1 MSGIVA
7 HTFQAGEVAV
17 ARGDAG
23 YAAAGQEITIVQPL
37 PGERARI
44 AYVAEPGAQKV
55 DLIVPTATLVPL
67 VPGARSTDP
76 HTSHLAARNARRNLG
91 ASHRTV
97 LAALVRAGER
107 GLTDF
112 ELAALTGRKQT
123 SFGVRRG
130 ELMKA
135 GLVHRTEHTRPSDT
149 DSAAAVWA
157 ITQAGLEVWAQIP
170 PSERPDIAGA
180 A

>member
-1 MSGIVA
+1 MTVVA

-44 AYVAEPGAQKV
+44 AYVAEPGAPKI

-91 ASHRTV
+91 AAHRTV
-97 LAALVRAGER
+97 LAVLVRAGER

-112 ELAALTGRKQT
+112 ELAAQTGRKQT

-130 ELMKA
+130 ELVKA

-170 PSERPDIAGA
+170 PSERPEIAGA

>member
-1 MSGIVA
+1 MILA
-7 HTFQAGEVAV
+7 HTFMPGEVAV

-23 YAAAGQEITIVQPL
+23 YAAAGQEITIVQHL
-37 PGERARI
+37 PGERVRI
-44 AYVAEPGAQKV
+44 AYVAEPGSPKI
-55 DLIVPTATLVPL
+55 DLIVPVATLVPL
-67 VPGARSTDP
+67 TPGARSTDP
-76 HTSHLAARNARRNLG
+76 GTSHLAARNARRRLG
-91 ASHRTV
+91 ANQRTV
-97 LAALVRAGER
+97 LAALVAAGDR

-112 ELAALTGRKQT
+112 ELAELTGRKQT

-130 ELMKA
+130 ELVKA
-135 GLVHRTEHTRPSDT
+135 GLAHNTGTTRLSDT

-157 ITQAGLEVWAQIP
+157 VTQAGLEVWHQIP

>member
-1 MSGIVA
+1 MILA

-37 PGERARI
+37 PGDRVRI
-44 AYVAEPGAQKV
+44 AYVAEPGAPKI
-55 DLIVPTATLVPL
+55 DLVVPVATLVPL
-67 VPGARSTDP
+67 QPGARSTDP
-76 HTSHLAARNARRNLG
+76 GTAHLAARNARRRLG
-91 ASHRTV
+91 ASQRTV

-112 ELAALTGRKQT
+112 ELAELTGRKQT

-130 ELMKA
+130 ELVKA
-135 GLVHRTEHTRPSDT
+135 GLVHRTPTTRPSDT
-149 DSAAAVWA
+149 NSDAAVWA
-157 ITQAGLEVWAQIP
+157 ITAAGLEVWAQIP
-170 PSERPDIAGA
+170 PSQRPDIAGA